1 MVKFSK
7 TTHLLTPYG
16 SGALVERDEREWV
29 VA

>member
-1 MVKFSK
+1 MVIFSK

-16 SGALVERDEREWV
+16 SNALVERDERAWV